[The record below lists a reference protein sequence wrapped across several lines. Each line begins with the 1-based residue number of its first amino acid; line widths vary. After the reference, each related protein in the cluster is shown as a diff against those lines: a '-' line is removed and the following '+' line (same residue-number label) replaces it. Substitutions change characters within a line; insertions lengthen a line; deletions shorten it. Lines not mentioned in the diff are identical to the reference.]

1 MCALSNSLF
10 FMAKLCQLMG
20 FDEADITCTVVFQ
33 GVNCEESRHTEE
45 RLMLEDAR
53 QWLNAKTFGDVA
65 HTKVNQ
71 LYQIGY
77 LHIKIPKNALI

>member
-1 MCALSNSLF
+1 MLAYG
-10 FMAKLCQLMG
+10 LCQILG
-20 FDEADITCTVVFQ
+20 FHEADITCNAVFQ

-71 LYQIGY
+71 LYQIGNM
-77 LHIKIPKNALI
+77 HIILGP